1 MSSLEEFAEELIEEL
16 RDRKRKL
23 GEAKKRLTELGAQVI
38 IPEMEIEGKK
48 VIGVGIKGDV
58 AYVVEPNGMEKELKK
73 VLRVKEVVLV
83 PVR

>member
-1 MSSLEEFAEELIEEL
+1 MSLKEVRSPIL
-16 RDRKRKL
+16 KSV
-23 GEAKKRLTELGAQVI
+23 AKIALQELGAQVI

-73 VLRVKEVVLV
+73 VLRVKKVIEL
-83 PVR
+83 